1 MTKVIVFTDARGR
14 LVLRRPAFNDR
25 ANAGLTEEEQL
36 QREADRAVS
45 SGKAADT
52 PVVME
57 ESDVETDRSFRNAF
71 VKNES
76 SVTVDMPKARDL
88 HMDHIR
94 QRRNKELVKLDVPYM
109 KSLESG
115 DTDAQAE
122 IATQKQTLRDIP
134 ATFDLTGASN
144 SSELK
149 ALWPD
154 GVERDE

>member
-1 MTKVIVFTDARGR
+1 MAKVIVFTDARGR

-25 ANAGLTEEEQL
+25 TNAGLTEEEQL

-57 ESDVETDRSFRNAF
+57 ESDVEADRSFRNAF
-71 VKNES
+71 VKNDS
-76 SVTVDMPKARDL
+76 GVAVDMSKARDL

-94 QRRNKELVKLDVPYM
+94 QQRNKELVKLDVPYM

-122 IATQKQTLRDIP
+122 IATRKQTLRDIP